1 MTHQPPPTPTGRPR
15 EPASPP
21 GLEHQIAALAAQV
34 RNLGR
39 RLTNEQPPAHVEP
52 AGRDEDG
59 FIGNAQSRNGHSA
72 PVASASLVSANIL
85 AAARAAADGIRAE
98 AEQKARDI
106 RDAVAPAPSE
116 QVGDEQVGEL
126 LAIVARQCA
135 SVAALESELGRVEQS
150 VSVLRSQL
158 SALDADWRAML
169 ATINAV
175 ANPRR

>member
-1 MTHQPPPTPTGRPR
+1 MSSCRG
-15 EPASPP
+15 ES
-21 GLEHQIAALAAQV
+21 EH
-34 RNLGR
+34 
-39 RLTNEQPPAHVEP
+39 
-52 AGRDEDG
+52 AG
-59 FIGNAQSRNGHSA
+59 S
-72 PVASASLVSANIL
+72 VAEASLVSANIL